1 MSDAGTKCSATATH
15 ELPGL
20 ALVGN
25 LNDRLVSLGL
35 DLERPVLLVPND
47 FGVIDFTANE
57 TFGVKDS
64 VFGVTVVCVL
74 CSVTDQTFVV
84 RETDP

>member
-1 MSDAGTKCSATATH
+1 M
-15 ELPGL
+15 PVL
-20 ALVGN
+20 AAVLD
-25 LNDRLVSLGL
+25 LYSRLVILL
-35 DLERPVLLVPND
+35 DDLERPVLLVPND

-57 TFGVKDS
+57 TLGVEDS